1 MFRKGLLF
9 SLAILIIGYQLF
21 RKNFFKFDTL
31 MKNGFKAKGLLARRD
46 SLYLVTAIK
55 KVSRFTGI
63 NSCFTRTL
71 CFRSA
76 LTLSNFQLKIIIGVK
91 EADGK
96 VLSHCWVETK
106 DFNIED
112 SNENK
117 FFAVI
122 KEYS

>member
-1 MFRKGLLF
+1 MYRKGLLIF
-9 SLAILIIGYQLF
+9 LAILIIGYQLF

-31 MKNGFKAKGLLARRD
+31 MKNGFKAKGLLTRRD
-46 SLYLVTAIK
+46 SLYLVAAIK
-55 KVSRFTGI
+55 KVSRLTGI

-71 CFRSA
+71 CLRTA
-76 LTLSNFQLKIIIGVK
+76 LTLSNFELKIFIGVR
-91 EADGK
+91 EEDGK
-96 VLSHCWVETK
+96 VLSHCWVETR

-117 FFAVI
+117 LFSVI